1 MTAKPIKN
9 RVDPGFWI
17 AVAMLT
23 TFLCAK
29 YLGIL

>member
-17 AVAMLT
+17 GVAMLAA
-23 TFLCAK
+23 FLYAK
-29 YLGIL
+29 YKRII